1 MGSLI
6 GRSSE
11 EAGID
16 TVDVHAAKHLIDSG
30 HRYLDVRT
38 VEEFNQGGVDV
49 QNCLNVPYFF
59 TTSEGR
65 VKNPNFLEQ
74 VSSMCSMDDKIVVGC
89 RSGVRSALATS
100 DLLKA
105 GFKHVSNMGGGYIA
119 WESNGL
125 SVKKS

>member
-74 VSSMCSMDDKIVVGC
+74 VSSMCSMDDKIVVLSRGHLIT
-89 RSGVRSALATS
+89 VFFLY
-100 DLLKA
+100 LYIY
-105 GFKHVSNMGGGYIA
+105 GFFR
-119 WESNGL
+119 
-125 SVKKS
+125 